1 MSEIEKV
8 RIQKFLSENGVASR
22 RKAEQMVKDGLVSIN
37 GKRAEIGD
45 KLSPVK
51 DRVCVNNRIV
61 KTGSQKKRYI
71 MLNKPRGY
79 ITTMSDEK
87 NRKCVAELFPE
98 VNERIYPVG
107 RLDKES
113 EGLLLM
119 TNDGDFANHIMH
131 PSRHIRKDYRVTL
144 HSKILYRHI
153 VKFAEGIDIGG
164 YITAPCKVRVISEE
178 PGRTVIEIT
187 IHEGKNRQIRRMCEA
202 LKLEVARLKRVCV
215 GGIKLGGLPIGK
227 WRELRPDEVSKL
239 MSENT

>member
-1 MSEIEKV
+1 MSQIEKV

-22 RKAEQMVKDGLVSIN
+22 RKAEQMVRDGLVSIN
-37 GKRAEIGD
+37 GKNAEIGD
-45 KLSPVK
+45 KIIPGK
-51 DRVCVNNRIV
+51 DKIFVNNKII
-61 KTGSQKKRYI
+61 KPDSQKKRYI

-87 NRKCVAELFPE
+87 NRKCVAGLFPE

-131 PSRHIRKDYRVTL
+131 PSRHTKKIYRVTL
-144 HSKILYRHI
+144 HSKILYRHL

-164 YITAPCKVRVISEE
+164 YVTAPCKVRIISEE
-178 PGRTVIEIT
+178 PDRTVVEIT

-202 LKLEVARLKRVCV
+202 LKLEVARLKRVSI

-227 WRELRPDEVSKL
+227 WRELRLDEVSKL
-239 MSENT
+239 MSEDK